1 MAVETWMQ
9 SGFLLFLGIAQ
20 HDFLMGGE
28 PFLFWVVPRDLK
40 TGNQRNTEDDGTH
53 LKTVSL
59 FDFYFIL
66 FLYVYMCAMGSGR
79 YILRRF
85 FSTYTT
91 CVL

>member
-40 TGNQRNTEDDGTH
+40 IGGQRNTEDDVTH
-53 LKTVSL
+53 LKTVSF
-59 FDFYFIL
+59 FDFYF
-66 FLYVYMCAMGSGR
+66 YMSA
-79 YILRRF
+79 
-85 FSTYTT
+85 
-91 CVL
+91 CVP